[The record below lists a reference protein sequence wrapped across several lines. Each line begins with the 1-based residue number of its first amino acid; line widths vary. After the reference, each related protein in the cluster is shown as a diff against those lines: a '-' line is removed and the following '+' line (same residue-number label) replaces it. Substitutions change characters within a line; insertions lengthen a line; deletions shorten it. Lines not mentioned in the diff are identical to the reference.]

1 MNAVGAALNI
11 KHVIRIPFLFLT
23 IFSSFLPGENPAA
36 MQTGTSSQRLQ
47 SPLPLLSVLVLL
59 AVVQKLMADAA
70 TAAESGAAAAASSA
84 ALA

>member
-11 KHVIRIPFLFLT
+11 KHVIRIPFLT

-47 SPLPLLSVLVLL
+47 SPLPLISVLVLL

-70 TAAESGAAAAASSA
+70 TAAESGAAAAASSV